1 MEERKTTRDME
12 TEIKNSFKPYFL
24 IMILIPAIVSA
35 MEIFL
40 IQNTITGAVRNLIVI
55 AIIAFIMV
63 YTLKDELGFGG
74 VMLITLCALLS
85 SVQAFIPDFIMPV
98 AAFSV
103 IIAFVVT
110 PNAGFSS
117 IIFFS
122 AMPFMASER
131 SFEYFLFFIA
141 TGAIGTVLMYIKSK
155 NGRYFE
161 ALAVFSLIY
170 IMLYTALIILKRM
183 SLNVDIIAF
192 PILGLILDIV
202 IMEIAGYNY
211 YINVVKRKEDQY
223 TSVIDPEFP
232 LLIRL
237 KNNNKEEY
245 KRAIHTA
252 HFTELFADKFGYD
265 KVIMKGL
272 GFYHRIG
279 VLDEDDA
286 SLPIRTV
293 KIATE
298 EEFPEELIRFL
309 KEYGEV
315 KAEERTSAE
324 VSICIIADTIITHLM
339 EEYANKNYKTDM
351 NKFVDKTILKM
362 FSGKNSILKRSE
374 IPYDDLE
381 QIRKIFK
388 EEKIYYD
395 FLR

>member
-35 MEIFL
+35 MEMFL

-110 PNAGFSS
+110 PNAGFAS

-141 TGAIGTVLMYIKSK
+141 TGSIGTALMYIKSK

-161 ALAVFSLIY
+161 ALTVFSLIY
-170 IMLYTALIILKRM
+170 LMLYTALIILKRM
-183 SLNVDIIAF
+183 SLNVDIIVF
-192 PILGLILDIV
+192 PILGLILDVV

-237 KNNNKEEY
+237 KNNNREEY

-279 VLDEDDA
+279 VLDEEDA
-286 SLPIRTV
+286 SLPLRTV

-298 EEFPEELIRFL
+298 EEFPEELIKFL

-324 VSICIIADTIITHLM
+324 VSICIIADTVITNLM
-339 EEYANKNYKTDM
+339 EEYANKNDKPDM